1 MAILAEAEARMLA
14 EAPVMPLYFY
24 ASKYLVRAG
33 VRGVSDNPLN
43 VHPSRFVSLCGGAED
58 C

>member
-1 MAILAEAEARMLA
+1 MRLLEKAEARMLN

-33 VRGVSDNPLN
+33 VEGIRDNPLN
-43 VHPSRFVSLCGGAED
+43 VHPSRFVRLCGPAEG